1 MMNERVSRLT
11 YEKNVEYT
19 TITTSAYCY
28 NTFPK
33 LLQARL
39 SPVKEDFWELLCDEQ
54 HLSKFRYRKLII

>member
-1 MMNERVSRLT
+1 
-11 YEKNVEYT
+11 VEYT

-39 SPVKEDFWELLCDEQ
+39 SPVKEDFWELLERLLTDQRSTQSC
-54 HLSKFRYRKLII
+54 HPVSKFNCSLTDHTC